1 MKRLIVFVPLA
12 AALLISGCKAEDP
25 SSEEG
30 ADRSAAS
37 SFGMIQDRTSSSP
50 AEALFVEKCSM
61 CHRNMGMG
69 TVLLG
74 RRMDAKVAPLEDR
87 DDLTADYVTQAVRM
101 GIGNM
106 PIIPRGEVSDEQLQQ
121 IATYLAKG
129 DRE

>member
-1 MKRLIVFVPLA
+1 MKRLIVAAQFA
-12 AALLISGCKAEDP
+12 AALLVAGCTEEAP
-25 SSEEG
+25 RSEEG
-30 ADRSAAS
+30 VDRSAAS

-74 RRMDAKVAPLEDR
+74 RRMDPKVAPLEDR
-87 DDLTADYVTQAVRM
+87 DDLTADYVTQAVRV

-121 IATYLAKG
+121 IAGYLAKG
-129 DRE
+129 DGE